1 MSDTDTVVVTKT
13 SEEVKFKEPGLWK
26 VIILNDETTTMEFVI
41 MILTTYFG
49 LSDEAATDVMIKI
62 HEDGSAVVAVYPYEL
77 AEQKG
82 IEVTLAARRDG
93 YPLEVRIEEDV

>member
-1 MSDTDTVVVTKT
+1 MSDTDTIVITKT
-13 SEEVKFKEPGLWK
+13 KEEVEFKEPGLWK
-26 VIILNDETTTMEFVI
+26 VIVLNDETTTMEFVI

-49 LSDEAATDVMIKI
+49 LTDDQATEIMIKI

>member
-1 MSDTDTVVVTKT
+1 
-13 SEEVKFKEPGLWK
+13 
-26 VIILNDETTTMEFVI
+26 